1 MQMALV
7 QVLIVFLQ
15 VVQSLHPVKKAYT
28 QELMLMEAAADLH
41 GTGKGGN
48 KKYIKKLNVH
58 DVYLIVLTTLNDLF
72 NVMHES
78 LFILSFYLF

>member
-1 MQMALV
+1 
-7 QVLIVFLQ
+7 
-15 VVQSLHPVKKAYT
+15 
-28 QELMLMEAAADLH
+28 MEAAADLH

-58 DVYLIVLTTLNDLF
+58 DVYVIVLTTLNDLF
-72 NVMHES
+72 NVTHES